1 MIEHGDELL
10 GINPVE
16 TLKPLEETL
25 ELQRNKRC
33 LAIGIPKDMSD
44 NENRVPLTPDAVS
57 LLVAHDHTV
66 LIQSGAGIG
75 AHYEDHKYSE
85 AGAQI
90 VSTPRE
96 VFQAD
101 IILKMSALSN
111 EEIEMVR
118 MRQTIMTSL
127 QIPGL
132 CEEYFRRLSAKK
144 ATALSY
150 QLIKDRTKAFPI
162 IRAMSEIAGNTCVL
176 IASEYLSHP
185 QYGRGV
191 MLGGFSGISPTEV
204 VILGAGTVGEF
215 ATRAALG
222 MGAMVKV
229 FDNSIYKLRRLQN
242 NLNTRIYT
250 SIIQPKV
257 LSEVLLSADVIIGAI
272 HSKEG
277 RTPCYVTQDM
287 VKRMKPGSLIIDV
300 SIDQGGCVETSHVTD
315 HNNPVFVKYG
325 VTHYC
330 VPNIASKVPHT
341 ASIALSNILLPML
354 LDVAAKG
361 GLTELLKTDLG
372 IRQGVYMYNGTV
384 TNKFISDTFRL
395 PFQDID
401 LLMSANF
408 G

>member
-1 MIEHGDELL
+1 MVAHGDELL
-10 GINPVE
+10 RMTPIE

-25 ELQRNKRC
+25 ELQRSKRS
-33 LAIGIPKDMSD
+33 LTIGIPKERSD
-44 NENRVPLTPDAVS
+44 IEKRVPLTPDAVS
-57 LLVAHDHTV
+57 LLVAHEHTI
-66 LIQSGAGIG
+66 LIETGAGIG
-75 AHYEDHKYSE
+75 AHYDDHTYSD
-85 AGAQI
+85 AGAKI
-90 VSTPRE
+90 VSTTRE

-101 IILKMSALSN
+101 IILKMSALSP

-118 MRQTIMTSL
+118 MRQTIISSL
-127 QIPGL
+127 QIPG
-132 CEEYFRRLSAKK
+132 RLASKK
-144 ATALSY
+144 TTALSF

-185 QYGRGV
+185 HYGRGV

-215 ATRAALG
+215 ATRAAMG

-229 FDNSIYKLRRLQN
+229 FDNSVYKLRRLQN
-242 NLNTRIYT
+242 NLSTRIYT
-250 SIIQPKV
+250 SIIQPKP
-257 LSEVLLSADVIIGAI
+257 LTEVLKTADVVIGAV

-277 RTPCYVTQDM
+277 RTPCFITLEM
-287 VKRMKPGSLIIDV
+287 VKQMKAGSLIIDV
-300 SIDQGGCVETSHVTD
+300 SIDQGGCFETSHVTD
-315 HNNPVFVKYG
+315 HNNPVYIKHG

-354 LDVAAKG
+354 IDLASKG
-361 GLTELLKTDLG
+361 GLSELLKVDLG
-372 IRQGVYMYNGTV
+372 IRQGVYMYNGTI
-384 TNKFISDTFRL
+384 TNKFISDSFRL

>member
-1 MIEHGDELL
+1 MVGHKDEHQGMT
-10 GINPVE
+10 PVE

-25 ELQRNKRC
+25 ELQRSKRS
-33 LAIGIPKDMSD
+33 LAIGIPKDKTD
-44 NENRVPLTPDAVS
+44 NEKRVPLTPDAVS
-57 LLVAHDHTV
+57 LLVAHEHSV
-66 LIQSGAGIG
+66 YIESGAGIG
-75 AHYEDHKYSE
+75 SHYDDHKYSE

-90 VSTPRE
+90 VSDLRE

-101 IILKMSALSN
+101 IILKMGALTP
-111 EEIEMVR
+111 EELEMVR
-118 MRQTIMTSL
+118 MRQTIFTSL
-127 QIPGL
+127 QLPGL
-132 CEEYFRRLSAKK
+132 CEEYFRRLASKK
-144 ATALSY
+144 VTALSF

-215 ATRAALG
+215 ATRAAIG
-222 MGAMVKV
+222 MGALVKV

-250 SIIQPKV
+250 SIMQPKT
-257 LSEVLLSADVIIGAI
+257 LTEVLRTADVVIGAV

-277 RTPCYVTQDM
+277 RTPCFITQDM
-287 VKRMKPGSLIIDV
+287 VRQMKPGSLIIDV
-300 SIDQGGCVETSHVTD
+300 SIDQGGCFETSHVTD
-315 HNNPVFVKYG
+315 HNNPVYIKHG

-330 VPNIASKVPHT
+330 VPNIASRVPHT
-341 ASIALSNILLPML
+341 ASIALSNILLPIML
-354 LDVAAKG
+354 EIAAKG
-361 GLTELLKTDLG
+361 GLTELLKIDLG
-372 IRQGVYMYNGTV
+372 VRQGVYIYNGTV

>member
-1 MIEHGDELL
+1 MVEHGDELL
-10 GINPVE
+10 GMTPIE
-16 TLKPLEETL
+16 ALKPLEETL
-25 ELQRNKRC
+25 ELQRSKRS
-33 LAIGIPKDMSD
+33 LAIGIPKEKSD
-44 NENRVPLTPDAVS
+44 NEKRVPLTPDAVS
-57 LLVAHDHTV
+57 LLVAHDHS
-66 LIQSGAGIG
+66 IYIEAGAGIG
-75 AHYEDHKYSE
+75 AHYDDHTYSE

-90 VSTPRE
+90 VSSLRE

-101 IILKMSALSN
+101 IILKMSALSP

-118 MRQTIMTSL
+118 MRQTIISSL

-132 CEEYFRRLSAKK
+132 CEEYFRRLASKK
-144 ATALSY
+144 ATALSF

-215 ATRAALG
+215 ATRAAIG

-229 FDNSIYKLRRLQN
+229 FDNSVYKLRRLQN
-242 NLNTRIYT
+242 NLSTRIYT
-250 SIIQPKV
+250 SIIQPKP
-257 LSEVLLSADVIIGAI
+257 LSEVLKTADVVIGAV

-277 RTPCYVTQDM
+277 RTPCYVTQEM
-287 VKRMKPGSLIIDV
+287 VKKMKPGSLIIDV
-300 SIDQGGCVETSHVTD
+300 CIDQGGCFETSHVTD
-315 HNNPVFVKYG
+315 HNNPVYIKHG

-341 ASIALSNILLPML
+341 ASMALSNILLPMM
-354 LDVAAKG
+354 LDIVSKG
-361 GLTELLKTDLG
+361 GLSELLKIDLG
-372 IRQGVYMYNGTV
+372 VRQGVYMYNGTV

>member
-1 MIEHGDELL
+1 MVEHGDELL
-10 GINPVE
+10 GMSPIE

-25 ELQRNKRC
+25 ELQRSKRS
-33 LAIGIPKDMSD
+33 LAIGIPKERNDT
-44 NENRVPLTPDAVS
+44 EKRVPLTPDAVS
-57 LLVAHDHTV
+57 LLVAHEHTI
-66 LIQSGAGIG
+66 LIEAGAGIG
-75 AHYEDHKYSE
+75 AHYDDHTYSE
-85 AGAQI
+85 AGAKI
-90 VSTPRE
+90 VSTTRE

-101 IILKMSALSN
+101 IILKMSALSP

-118 MRQTIMTSL
+118 MRQTIISSL

-132 CEEYFRRLSAKK
+132 CEEYFRRLASKK
-144 ATALSY
+144 ATALSF

-185 QYGRGV
+185 HYGRGV

-215 ATRAALG
+215 ATRAAIG

-229 FDNSIYKLRRLQN
+229 FDNSVYKLRRLQN
-242 NLNTRIYT
+242 NLSTRIYT
-250 SIIQPKV
+250 SIIQPKP
-257 LSEVLLSADVIIGAI
+257 LTEVLKTADVVIGAI

-277 RTPCYVTQDM
+277 RTPCFVTQEM
-287 VKRMKPGSLIIDV
+287 VKKMKAGSLIIDV
-300 SIDQGGCVETSHVTD
+300 SIDQGGCFETSHVTD
-315 HNNPVFVKYG
+315 HNNPVYIKHG

-341 ASIALSNILLPML
+341 ASMALSNILLPMM
-354 LDVAAKG
+354 LDLASKG
-361 GLTELLKTDLG
+361 GLSELLKVDLG
-372 IRQGVYMYNGTV
+372 VRQGVYMFNGTV

>member
-1 MIEHGDELL
+1 MVAHGDELL
-10 GINPVE
+10 GMTPIE

-25 ELQRNKRC
+25 ELQRSKRS
-33 LAIGIPKDMSD
+33 LTIGIPKERSD
-44 NENRVPLTPDAVS
+44 TEKRVPLTPDAVS
-57 LLVAHDHTV
+57 LLVAHEHSI
-66 LIQSGAGIG
+66 LIETGAGIG
-75 AHYEDHKYSE
+75 AHYDDHTYSE
-85 AGAQI
+85 AGANI
-90 VSTPRE
+90 VSTSQE

-101 IILKMSALSN
+101 IILKMSALSP

-118 MRQTIMTSL
+118 MRQTIISSL

-132 CEEYFRRLSAKK
+132 CEEYFRRLASKK
-144 ATALSY
+144 ATALSF

-185 QYGRGV
+185 HYGRGV

-215 ATRAALG
+215 ATRAAMG

-229 FDNSIYKLRRLQN
+229 FDNSVYKLRRLQN
-242 NLNTRIYT
+242 NLSTRIYT
-250 SIIQPKV
+250 SIIQPKP
-257 LSEVLLSADVIIGAI
+257 LTEVLKTADVVIGAV

-277 RTPCYVTQDM
+277 RTPCFITLEM
-287 VKRMKPGSLIIDV
+287 VKQMKPGSLIIDV
-300 SIDQGGCVETSHVTD
+300 SIDQGGCFETSHVTD
-315 HNNPVFVKYG
+315 HNNPVYIKHG

-354 LDVAAKG
+354 LDLASKG
-361 GLTELLKTDLG
+361 GLSELLKVDLG

>member
-1 MIEHGDELL
+1 MVEHGEEHM
-10 GINPVE
+10 GISPIE
-16 TLKPLEETL
+16 ALKPLAETL
-25 ELQRNKRC
+25 ELQRSKRS
-33 LAIGIPKDMSD
+33 LTIGILKDKSD
-44 NENRVPLTPDAVS
+44 NEKRVPLTPDAVG
-57 LLVAHDHTV
+57 LLVAHEHS
-66 LIQSGAGIG
+66 IYIESGAGIG

-90 VSTPRE
+90 VSSIRE

-101 IILKMSALSN
+101 IILKMAALTT

-118 MRQTIMTSL
+118 MRQTIISSL
-127 QIPGL
+127 QLPGL
-132 CEEYFRRLSAKK
+132 CEEYFRRLSSKK

-215 ATRAALG
+215 ATRAAMG

-229 FDNSIYKLRRLQN
+229 FDNSVYKLRRLQN
-242 NLNTRIYT
+242 NLSTRIYT
-250 SIIQPKV
+250 SIIQPKA
-257 LSEVLLSADVIIGAI
+257 LSEVLQTADVVIGAI

-277 RTPCYVTQDM
+277 RTPCYVTQEM
-287 VKRMKPGSLIIDV
+287 VKKMKPGSLIIDV
-300 SIDQGGCVETSHVTD
+300 CIDQGGCFETSHVTD
-315 HNNPVFVKYG
+315 HNNPVYIKHG

-354 LDVAAKG
+354 LDVANKG
-361 GLTELLKTDLG
+361 GLTELLKQDLG